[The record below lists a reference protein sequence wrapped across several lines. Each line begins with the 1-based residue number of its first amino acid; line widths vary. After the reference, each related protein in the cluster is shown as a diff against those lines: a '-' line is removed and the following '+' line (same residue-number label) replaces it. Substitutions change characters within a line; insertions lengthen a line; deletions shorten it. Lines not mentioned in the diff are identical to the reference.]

1 MAGDF
6 TRRDFLG
13 IGGAAAAGVLVAG
26 VAGRA
31 RAAAD
36 AATPAAAGPF
46 TAAPVASSGAGE
58 EWTRG
63 GFYACALQTF
73 NDAVHPDGTRD
84 AARARMR
91 RTMARIDEQVGAT
104 KRWIGRDL
112 KLAVLPEYVLTGP
125 PWGEAIDEWADKAAI
140 APDGPEY
147 EALAAIAER
156 HSLFLA
162 GNAYE
167 TDPNF
172 PGLYFQASFCLDPTG
187 RAVLRYRRLVSLFAP
202 TPHDVWDRYLDLY
215 GLENVFPVAQ
225 TEIGRLA
232 AIASEEILYPE
243 IARCHAIRGA
253 EIFLHSTSEVFTLTP
268 SQKKVARAARAMENM
283 AYLVSANTA
292 GTSGIGIPPQ
302 SPDGGSEIVDYMGDT
317 MVTTG
322 QGESINAHA
331 RLLVDGLR
339 SYRRR
344 PGMGNLLSRQALDL
358 FAESFAGADL
368 RRRNGLLRGGKV
380 VVPDR
385 NYFRERQADTIGRMV
400 ERGIL
405 G

>member
-1 MAGDF
+1 MLATGVED
-6 TRRDFLG
+6 TAQ
-13 IGGAAAAGVLVAG
+13 AAEIAAP
-26 VAGRA
+26 
-31 RAAAD
+31 RAASA
-36 AATPAAAGPF
+36 PGAAGPF
-46 TAAPVASSGAGE
+46 TVAPAASPSSE

-73 NDAVHPDGTRD
+73 NDAVHPDGTRE
-84 AARARMR
+84 AARERMR
-91 RTMARIDEQVGAT
+91 RTVARIDEQVGGT
-104 KRWIGRDL
+104 KRWIGRDF
-112 KLAVLPEYVLTGP
+112 KLVVLPEYVLTGP

-147 EALAAIAER
+147 EALAGIAQK
-156 HSLFLA
+156 HALFLA

-172 PGLYFQASFCLDPTG
+172 PGLYFQASFCLDPAG
-187 RAVLRYRRLVSLFAP
+187 NAVLRYRRLVSLFAP

-215 GLENVFPVAQ
+215 GLDGVFPVAR
-225 TEIGRLA
+225 TEIGALA

-253 EIFLHSTSEVFTLTP
+253 EVLLHSTSEVFTLTP
-268 SQKKVARAARAMENM
+268 SQKKIARAARAMENM
-283 AYLVSANTA
+283 AYVVSANTA
-292 GTSGIGIPPQ
+292 GTSGIEVPQQ
-302 SPDGGSEIVDYMGDT
+302 SPDGGSEIVDYLGGV

-344 PGMGNLLSRQALDL
+344 PGMGNFLSRQALDL
-358 FAESFAGADL
+358 YAESFASADL

-385 NYFRERQADTIGRMV
+385 SYFRERQTDTISRMI
-400 ERGIL
+400 ERGVT